1 MSRDNAGPT
10 HTSGLELRD
19 IDKLVDRELQL
30 NDISLSVPLGS
41 FTTLLGRLRAGKTS
55 LLRIMA
61 GLDRPSRGRVSWNGR
76 DVTHEDVRKRDAA
89 MVYQQ
94 FVNYPAFSVF
104 ENIASPLRVQAQLDA
119 KTIAARVR
127 EIAQRLHIEGL
138 LERLPAELSGGQQ
151 QRTAI
156 GRALAKAAKLV
167 LLDEP
172 LANLDYKLREELRSE
187 LRGYFG
193 GEDRAVVYATAEP
206 REALEL
212 GGQCAVLHEGKLLQH
227 GPVAEVYAAP
237 SSEQVARIITDPEL
251 NVFDVTVH
259 EDNVHATQEPVF
271 GFAREGQLAG
281 WPLGPARVG
290 VRAHDLTPEPRS
302 ARAIKLRAEVTL
314 EELSGSETLVR
325 AQSSAGLEWTAQW
338 QGTRR
343 AELGA
348 QLDLY
353 IEPSSLLLFDT
364 AGQAWRA

>member
-1 MSRDNAGPT
+1 MSRDNAAT
-10 HTSGLELRD
+10 TGLELRD

-30 NDISLSVPLGS
+30 SDISLSFPLGS

-61 GLDRPSRGRVSWNGR
+61 GLDRPSRGRVAWNGS

-104 ENIASPLRVQAQLDA
+104 DNIASPLRVQARLDA
-119 KTIAARVR
+119 RTIDKRVR
-127 EIAQRLHIEGL
+127 EIAERLHIEKL
-138 LERLPAELSGGQQ
+138 LDRLPAELSGGQQ

-156 GRALAKAAKLV
+156 GRALAKSAKLV

-172 LANLDYKLREELRSE
+172 LANLDYKLREELRNE

-193 GEDRAVVYATAEP
+193 GEERAVVYATAEP

-212 GGQCAVLHEGKLLQH
+212 GGACAVLHEGTLLQH
-227 GPVAEVYAAP
+227 GPVAEVYDTP
-237 SSEQVARIITDPEL
+237 SSELVARIITDPEI
-251 NVFDVTVH
+251 NVFDVTVL
-259 EDNVHATQEPVF
+259 EDHVHATQEPAF
-271 GFAREGQLAG
+271 TFARHGELARL
-281 WPLGPARVG
+281 PLGAARIG
-290 VRAHDLTPEPRS
+290 VRAHDLSPEPHS
-302 ARAIKLRAEVTL
+302 PNAIKLRVEVTL

-325 AQSSAGLEWTAQW
+325 AQSSGGLEWTAQW

-348 QLDLY
+348 QLDLF
-353 IEPSSLLLFDT
+353 IDPNSLLLFN
-364 AGQAWRA
+364 ASGLAWRV